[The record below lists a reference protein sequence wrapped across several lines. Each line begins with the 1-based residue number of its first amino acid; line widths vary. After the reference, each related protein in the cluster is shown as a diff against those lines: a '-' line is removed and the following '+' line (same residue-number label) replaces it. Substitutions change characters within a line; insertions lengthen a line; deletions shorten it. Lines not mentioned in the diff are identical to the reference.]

1 MFPKSGNK
9 FPSGPRYE
17 DEAAYAAAISKALV
31 SEVGA
36 SRLAAKTV
44 MLWTGASE
52 RSARH
57 WLNGDYGPGGWHLIL
72 LARNSAAVTRT
83 VLQLAGRNTMDLELE
98 IAAVRSALIRAT
110 AIIDALCPGDG
121 ID

>member
-1 MFPKSGNK
+1 MFPKNGNK
-9 FPSGPRYE
+9 LPPGP
-17 DEAAYAAAISKALV
+17 DGEAAYAKAISKALV

-44 MLWTGASE
+44 MLWTGASD

-72 LARNSAAVTRT
+72 LARNSDAVTKT
-83 VLQLAGRNTMDLELE
+83 VLQLAGRNSVDLALE
-98 IAAVRSALIRAT
+98 MTAVRAALVRAI
-110 AIIDALCPGDG
+110 AIIDALGPGSR